1 MAKNIKKKKA
11 TKKSGPKKGVA
22 YLTKRALTRAITK
35 GTKNE
40 ESDAIDLLGYTVK
53 EDNGWVIR
61 QYASGQK
68 ERISRINVSKSSST
82 LVLD

>member
-1 MAKNIKKKKA
+1 MAKKVKKKKA
-11 TKKSGPKKGVA
+11 VKKSGPKKGVA
-22 YLTKRALTRAITK
+22 YLTKRALTRAISK

-40 ESDAIDLLGYTVK
+40 ESEAIDLLGYTVK
-53 EDNGWVIR
+53 EDNGWVIK

-68 ERISRINVSKSSST
+68 ERISRIHVSKSSSK